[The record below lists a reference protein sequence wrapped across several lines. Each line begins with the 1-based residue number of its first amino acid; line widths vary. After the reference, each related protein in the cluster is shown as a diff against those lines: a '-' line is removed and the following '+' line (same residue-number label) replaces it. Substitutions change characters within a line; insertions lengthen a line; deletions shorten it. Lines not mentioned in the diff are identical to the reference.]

1 MLSAPKPR
9 ETERPW
15 SCSPKSPSR
24 VADAGK
30 TPEVSVDADFQGNG
44 QKKAP
49 AVGDVVI
56 AVLNREGEAYRV
68 PQERPAYMP
77 AVGGQRAAIRVVTGL
92 ADPRVMQTVNALKA
106 FRKAVSLAEPRD
118 GPPRR

>member
-1 MLSAPKPR
+1 MRPKI
-9 ETERPW
+9 TF
-15 SCSPKSPSR
+15 
-24 VADAGK
+24 AGNFDAGK
-30 TPEVSVDADFQGNG
+30 TPEVSVDADFQGAG
-44 QKKAP
+44 LKKAP